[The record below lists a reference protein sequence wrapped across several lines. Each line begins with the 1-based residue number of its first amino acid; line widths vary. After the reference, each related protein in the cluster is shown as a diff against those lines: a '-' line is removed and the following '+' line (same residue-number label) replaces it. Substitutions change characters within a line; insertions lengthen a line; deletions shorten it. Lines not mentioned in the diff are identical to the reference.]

1 MLLFRSKY
9 PFSRKK
15 HPITAALEEM
25 YMQVSVNPE
34 DRKTLRVLWEA
45 EESELPKYI
54 RFVFGAKFSPTWAI
68 YPLRTCAGKML
79 KTIRPSAKTCQ
90 RERRYGRIL
99 RSHRR
104 HRHRSESRRRPSTS
118 TTAKKLQPDE
128 VDKYG
133 S

>member
-34 DRKTLRVLWEA
+34 DRKSLRVLWEA

-99 RSHRR
+99 QV
-104 HRHRSESRRRPSTS
+104 TDDID
-118 TTAKKLQPDE
+118 TAVKVVEGLRQVLQQ
-128 VDKYG
+128 K
-133 S
+133 SFNLTR